1 MASELDRLATMAN
14 SPEGELDLRALVEN
28 LPLPAY
34 ICDSEGL
41 ITFFNQ
47 PAKLLWGRV
56 PKLNDSADVFYGSFK
71 LFSTTGA
78 KIAHDECSMAL
89 TLRTGKRVNGHEIVI
104 ERPDGQRF
112 SVIAHAHPIR
122 DESGRLLGAVN
133 ILDNTARKQSEK
145 EFKREISQ
153 LLSLSNIAE
162 VERQQADTRYQ
173 DLVDSVEA
181 IVWRGDAQTLRY
193 AFVSKQAERILG
205 YPVARW
211 LAEPSF
217 WKDHIHLEDREWVC
231 AHCLKAIQEKRN
243 HQVEYRMVAADGRT
257 VWIHDAV
264 NVILVNGDAT
274 ELTGIMVDITARKVA
289 EEKLRRSDRR
299 LAEAQRVA
307 RIGSWEHDLRGN
319 KIIWSEE
326 TYRLFGREPSEE
338 EMTLELFMGHLE
350 PEDVQRIRE
359 PRAKAIRERKPFSF
373 EYRITTLD
381 GHRKVFQDRGEVV
394 AEEGGQPIRL
404 VGTVQ
409 DITERKQIEAERE
422 KNHQQIRANHEQLQT
437 LSRGLIYAQ
446 EAERRRLAGELHD
459 EIGQILTAVS
469 LSLELTKG
477 AVDEGARGRLDESM
491 AIVDRAID
499 QIRGMSLNLRPA
511 MLDVMGLDA
520 ALRWFVGQQR
530 NATGIEITFVSSLS
544 GKRVAPDLET
554 GCFRIV
560 QESLTNVA
568 RHARARKVRVELSHS
583 TGELLLLIQDDGTGF
598 DVAAAR
604 LRATTGGS
612 FGLLGMEER
621 VRLFGGSCEIQ
632 SALGHGT
639 AVRIRL
645 PLS

>member
-1 MASELDRLATMAN
+1 MAREPNHLVISGKPDVAFGLH
-14 SPEGELDLRALVEN
+14 ALLQH

-34 ICDSEGL
+34 TCDSAGH

-47 PAKLLWGRV
+47 QAKLLWGRE
-56 PKLNDSADVFYGSFK
+56 PKLNDPGDLFCGSFK
-71 LFSTTGA
+71 LFSPSGA
-78 KIAHDECSMAL
+78 KIAHDQCWMAL
-89 TLRTGKRVNGHEIVI
+89 ALRTGMEFHGHEIVI
-104 ERPDGQRF
+104 ERPDGQQ
-112 SVIAHAHPIR
+112 STVITHANPIR
-122 DESGRLLGAVN
+122 DESGQLLGAVN
-133 ILDNTARKQSEK
+133 ILDNTDRKQSEN

-153 LLSLSNIAE
+153 LLSQSNTAE
-162 VERQQADTRYQ
+162 GERQQAATRYQ

-181 IVWRGDAQTLRY
+181 IVWRGDAQSLRF

-231 AHCLKAIQEKRN
+231 AHRLKAIQEKRN
-243 HQVEYRMVAADGRT
+243 HQLQYRMVAADGRT
-257 VWIHDAV
+257 VWLHDVV
-264 NVILVNGDAT
+264 NVIVENDEAKK
-274 ELTGIMVDITARKVA
+274 LTGVMVDITARKVA
-289 EEKLRRSDRR
+289 EEKLRSSERR

-307 RIGSWEHDLRGN
+307 HIGSWEHDLRSN

-326 TYRLFGREPSEE
+326 TYRLFGMEPSEE
-338 EMTLELFMGHLE
+338 KMTFELFKAHLE

-359 PRAKAIRERKPFSF
+359 PRAQAIRERKPFSF
-373 EYRITTLD
+373 DYRIRTSD
-381 GHRKVFQDRGEVV
+381 GHLKVLQDRGEVV

-422 KNHQQIRANHEQLQT
+422 KNHQQILANRAQLQT
-437 LSRGLIYAQ
+437 LSRGLIHAQ

-511 MLDVMGLDA
+511 MLDVMGLEA

-530 NATGIEITFVSSLS
+530 NATGIDIGFVSSLA

-568 RHARARKVRVELSHS
+568 RHAQARNVQVELSHTS
-583 TGELLLLIQDDGTGF
+583 TELLLLIQDDGTGF
-598 DVAAAR
+598 NVAAAR

-621 VRLFGGSCEIQ
+621 VRLLGGSCEID
-632 SALGHGT
+632 SAIGCGT
-639 AVRIRL
+639 TVRVRL